1 MSCPFIDGASNKTLG
16 RLLHCHE
23 LMRAYGIEMSAQIVS
38 IFLYIAAN
46 NGCYKREMEI
56 DLDLRS
62 STSTQNINRLVTRN
76 VVRKDYFGNLMCLE
90 LTDNGEKLVNRLEMI
105 IR

>member
-1 MSCPFIDGASNKTLG
+1 MSCPFIDEATNKTLG

-23 LMRAYGIEMSAQIVS
+23 LIRAYGIEMSATPAS

-56 DLDLRS
+56 DLDLPS
-62 STSTQNINRLVTRN
+62 ATSTQNIQRLVARGF
-76 VVRKDYFGNLMCLE
+76 VRKDYIGNLMCLE
-90 LTDNGEKLVNRLEMI
+90 LTDNGERLVNRLEMV

>member
-1 MSCPFIDGASNKTLG
+1 MSCPFIDGATNKTLG

-62 STSTQNINRLVTRN
+62 ATSTQNINRLVTRN
-76 VVRKDYFGNLMCLE
+76 VIRKDYFGNLLCLE